1 MDAIVSDIS
10 AFRYWRIPPLVRLLA
25 SGPADDALLQSIVTE
40 EELTQLRQ
48 GCARLPLI
56 RELRAVSPR
65 WRAAGLQTR
74 AVREGAAVLGVG
86 MEEPVDVLITRRE
99 QSRRATLIRPRLWSS
114 GIPGSGVALIADEL
128 GVLLPE
134 YSLLQLASRA
144 SLVQT
149 VLLAT
154 ELCGSFSVYD
164 APACVQ
170 EVLQTLVN
178 ERRLPRLNGWSPC
191 LDDEGQ
197 ITSLWTRRPLVSR
210 DGLLK
215 VAEEAPCRNGR
226 ARLMEAASLMVPGA
240 ASPFEAQTGVIL
252 GFSRKRGGEGHAGFS
267 HNRRIAL
274 SREARA
280 LARRASCYCDLY
292 WDEGLDLECQSKLA
306 HASGSGY
313 LSDADRATALELM
326 GISVLPV
333 TYAQLTS
340 EERVIALSRAVAD
353 KRGVAWRQPTAR
365 ERELGRKLRSE
376 VLRDWSTLLDV

>member
-10 AFRYWRIPPLVRLLA
+10 AFRYWRIPPLVRLLVSA
-25 SGPADDALLQSIVTE
+25 PEDDALLQSIVSE
-40 EELTQLRQ
+40 GELTRLRQ
-48 GCARLPLI
+48 GCAQLPLV
-56 RELRAVSPR
+56 RELSAVSPR
-65 WRAAGLQTR
+65 WRAAGLQSR

-86 MEEPVDVLITRRE
+86 MGEPVDVLITRRE
-99 QSRRATLIRPRLWSS
+99 QSRRSTLIRPRLWSS
-114 GIPGSGVALIADEL
+114 GIPGSGVALIANDL
-128 GVLLPE
+128 GVVLPE

-144 SLVQT
+144 SIVRT

-154 ELCGSFSVYD
+154 ELCGSFSVYE
-164 APACVQ
+164 APACVR

-178 ERRLPRLNGWSPC
+178 EKRLPKLDGWSPC
-191 LDDEGQ
+191 LDSEGQ
-197 ITSLWTRRPLVSR
+197 ITNLWTRRPLVSR

-215 VAEEAPCRNGR
+215 VAEEASCRNGR
-226 ARLMEAASLMVPGA
+226 ARLKEAADLMVPGA

-252 GFSRKRGGEGHAGFS
+252 GFSRQRGGEGHTGFS

-333 TYAQLTS
+333 TYAQLTT
-340 EERVIALSRAVAD
+340 EERVVALSRAVAE
-353 KRGVAWRQPTAR
+353 KRGVAWQPPTAR
-365 ERELGRKLRSE
+365 ERELGSGLRSE